1 MPEFTGLAHLTL
13 TVTDLKRSFD
23 FYESLLGVQSLFE
36 GEDPTSRYHVTIHP
50 SNPFIL
56 SLRNHDDTGSDSFN
70 ETRVGMDHVAL
81 QVSNRAGME
90 EWEQRLEE
98 LGVDH
103 SEIKDE
109 YYGSVITFRD
119 PDNIQWEFFCLPD
132 GNATV

>member
-1 MPEFTGLAHLTL
+1 MPEFTGLAHLAL
-13 TVTDLKRSFD
+13 TVTDLERSFG
-23 FYESLLGVQSLFE
+23 FYERVLGVQSLFE
-36 GEDPTSRYHVTIHP
+36 GEDPTSRYHVAIHP
-50 SNPFIL
+50 SSFIL
-56 SLRNHDDTGSDSFN
+56 SLRNHDDTGQDTFN

-90 EWEQRLEE
+90 EWKQRLEE

-132 GNATV
+132 SNPTV